1 MGRPLNKRDKS
12 IEKTVNEILKSRAKS
27 SIYTFLLRRNGAR
40 SDEIIKGTKL
50 HPSTVREMLSKM
62 YEQKLIY
69 RKKIKNDSIGKNPY
83 IYFAISPISLL
94 KQFTKEIEERL
105 NMFAS
110 LPQTKNK
117 GRSNRHVKIKIYE
130 RVNQK

>member
-69 RKKIKNDSIGKNPY
+69 RKKIKN
-83 IYFAISPISLL
+83 
-94 KQFTKEIEERL
+94 
-105 NMFAS
+105 
-110 LPQTKNK
+110 
-117 GRSNRHVKIKIYE
+117 
-130 RVNQK
+130 